1 MSLLQ
6 SITDKE
12 SKIKFLNCLFKITI
26 MYNESISCLPA
37 MSAFI
42 GGVVS
47 QEIIKAITQ
56 KFMPIKQV
64 AIFSCSELIEEC

>member
-1 MSLLQ
+1 
-6 SITDKE
+6 
-12 SKIKFLNCLFKITI
+12 